1 MTDKEL
7 FYDIE
12 KHLLEDDVPSIYL
25 RTLITEN
32 IGVESRFYI
41 LKELSKVL
49 QDPHHHPEGDVLEHT
64 LQVVD
69 EAAKVRGKANNKKA
83 FMWASLLHDLGKE
96 KTTIMRKGRW
106 TAYNHD
112 RVGAE
117 MARRLLREVSADKEF
132 NERVCNLTRHHMSY
146 LYITKRLPFGDIKS
160 MVENTDINDVALL
173 TLCDRLGR
181 GEISEKN
188 KKKIIDSLNEFI
200 KIVSAKTD
208 KKYIPIELYR

>member
-1 MTDKEL
+1 MRDKEL

-12 KHLLEDDVPSIYL
+12 KHLLEDDIPSLYL
-25 RTLITEN
+25 KKIIDEK
-32 IGVESRFYI
+32 IDSESVFFI
-41 LKELSKVL
+41 LKKLQSIL

-69 EAAKVRGKANNKKA
+69 EAAKVRKKANNRRA
-83 FMWASLLHDLGKE
+83 FMWAALLHDLGKE
-96 KTTIMRKGRW
+96 KTTLMRKGKW

-117 MARRLLREVSADKEF
+117 MVRRLLREISDDKEF
-132 NERVCNLTRHHMSY
+132 NDIVCNLIRHHMSY

-160 MVENTDINDVALL
+160 MVEDTDINDVALL

-181 GEISEKN
+181 GDISQDN
-188 KKKIIDSLNEFI
+188 KIKIVDSLNDFI
-200 KIVSAKTD
+200 KIVSGKT
-208 KKYIPIELYR
+208 KENYKLIEI

>member
-1 MTDKEL
+1 MKDKDL

-12 KHLLEDDVPSIYL
+12 KHLLEDDIPSKYL

-32 IGVESRFYI
+32 IGVESKFHI

-69 EAAKVRGKANNKKA
+69 EAAKVRGKANNRRA
-83 FMWASLLHDLGKE
+83 FMWAALLHDLGKE
-96 KTTIMRKGRW
+96 KTTMMRKGRW

-117 MARRLLREVSADKEF
+117 MTRRLLREISDDKEF
-132 NERVCNLTRHHMSY
+132 NDIVCNLTRHHMSY

-181 GEISEKN
+181 GEQSEEN
-188 KKKIIDSLNEFI
+188 KEKILDSLNEFI
-200 KIVSAKTD
+200 KILSAKTD
-208 KKYIPIELYR
+208 KKYNPIGLD